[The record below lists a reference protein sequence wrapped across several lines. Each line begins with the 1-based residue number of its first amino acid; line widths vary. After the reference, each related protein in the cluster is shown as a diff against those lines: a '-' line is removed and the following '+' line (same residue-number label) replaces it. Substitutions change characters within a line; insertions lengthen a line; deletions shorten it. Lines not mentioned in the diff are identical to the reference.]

1 MWSFPHICYGYNS
14 CKYKNLSV
22 PFRLGKKLNRPLMIL
37 SHFRDRGNKEKL
49 SGRKIHAVGR
59 ELLTDI
65 RASNHARD
73 SNLAFPP
80 PTILRSTFFFELDLE
95 SCPSPFP
102 RPLFARPSCLSHS
115 RSLTRSLFL
124 FHSHSL
130 ARSFS
135 LTRARSLSLSRARSL
150 SLSHSRSLARS
161 LARSISLSLSVSQRS
176 STPRGASSAN
186 ETSVSY
192 RRLVPPAFTVEL
204 HWNYLRDFTEKPR
217 NLLMIAW
224 ISIVSSFSLRF
235 ESSCDVIYMWFNFMT
250 IS

>member
-1 MWSFPHICYGYNS
+1 MDIILVNVKTCLWN
-14 CKYKNLSV
+14 V
-22 PFRLGKKLNRPLMIL
+22 PLRLGKKLNRPLMIL

-115 RSLTRSLFL
+115 RSLFL
-124 FHSHSL
+124 
-130 ARSFS
+130 S
-135 LTRARSLSLSRARSL
+135 LTRARSLAHSL
-150 SLSHSRSLARS
+150 SLTRARS
-161 LARSISLSLSVSQRS
+161 LARLLALSLSLSPFLNVVRLRGEHLLLMKRRWATAASCRRLLQWSFTEITFATLPRS
-176 STPRGASSAN
+176 HEIFWWSRGFR
-186 ETSVSY
+186 SY
-192 RRLVPPAFTVEL
+192 RAF
-204 HWNYLRDFTEKPR
+204 
-217 NLLMIAW
+217 
-224 ISIVSSFSLRF
+224 RF
-235 ESSCDVIYMWFNFMT
+235 DSNRVATWYICDLILWR
-250 IS
+250 

>member
-102 RPLFARPSCLSHS
+102 RPLFARPSCLAHS
-115 RSLTRSLFL
+115 RSLTLS
-124 FHSHSL
+124 HSHSL
-130 ARSFS
+130 AR
-135 LTRARSLSLSRARSL
+135 LLALSLSLSPFLNVVRLRGEHLLLMKRRWATAASCRRLLQWSFTEITFATLPRS
-150 SLSHSRSLARS
+150 HEIFWWSRGFR
-161 LARSISLSLSVSQRS
+161 
-176 STPRGASSAN
+176 
-186 ETSVSY
+186 SY
-192 RRLVPPAFTVEL
+192 RAF
-204 HWNYLRDFTEKPR
+204 
-217 NLLMIAW
+217 
-224 ISIVSSFSLRF
+224 RF
-235 ESSCDVIYMWFNFMT
+235 DSNRVATWYICDLILWR
-250 IS
+250 

>member
-1 MWSFPHICYGYNS
+1 M
-14 CKYKNLSV
+14 
-22 PFRLGKKLNRPLMIL
+22 GKKLNRPLMIL

-130 ARSFS
+130 AR
-135 LTRARSLSLSRARSL
+135 LLALSL
-150 SLSHSRSLARS
+150 
-161 LARSISLSLSVSQRS
+161 SLSLSVSQRS

-204 HWNYLRDFTEKPR
+204 H
-217 NLLMIAW
+217 
-224 ISIVSSFSLRF
+224 
-235 ESSCDVIYMWFNFMT
+235 
-250 IS
+250 

>member
-1 MWSFPHICYGYNS
+1 M
-14 CKYKNLSV
+14 
-22 PFRLGKKLNRPLMIL
+22 GKKLNRPLMIL

-102 RPLFARPSCLSHS
+102 PSSLRPSVVS
-115 RSLTRSLFL
+115 RSLA
-124 FHSHSL
+124 L
-130 ARSFS
+130 AH
-135 LTRARSLSLSRARSL
+135 SLSLA
-150 SLSHSRSLARS
+150 LARS

-204 HWNYLRDFTEKPR
+204 H
-217 NLLMIAW
+217 
-224 ISIVSSFSLRF
+224 
-235 ESSCDVIYMWFNFMT
+235 
-250 IS
+250 

>member
-102 RPLFARPSCLSHS
+102 RPLFARPLCLAHS
-115 RSLTRSLFL
+115 RSLT
-124 FHSHSL
+124 
-130 ARSFS
+130 
-135 LTRARSLSLSRARSL
+135 
-150 SLSHSRSLARS
+150 LSHSHSLARS
-161 LARSISLSLSVSQRS
+161 LARSLSLSPFLNVVRLRGEHLLLMKRRWATAASCRRLLQWSFTEITFATLPRS
-176 STPRGASSAN
+176 HEIFWWSRGFR
-186 ETSVSY
+186 SY
-192 RRLVPPAFTVEL
+192 RAF
-204 HWNYLRDFTEKPR
+204 
-217 NLLMIAW
+217 
-224 ISIVSSFSLRF
+224 RF
-235 ESSCDVIYMWFNFMT
+235 DSNRVATWYICDLILWR
-250 IS
+250 

>member
-1 MWSFPHICYGYNS
+1 MDIILVNVKTCLWN
-14 CKYKNLSV
+14 V
-22 PFRLGKKLNRPLMIL
+22 PLRLGKKLNRPLMIL

-130 ARSFS
+130 AR
-135 LTRARSLSLSRARSL
+135 LLALSL
-150 SLSHSRSLARS
+150 
-161 LARSISLSLSVSQRS
+161 SLSLSVSQRS

>member
-102 RPLFARPSCLSHS
+102 RPLFARPLCLAHS
-115 RSLTRSLFL
+115 RSLTLS
-124 FHSHSL
+124 HSHSL
-130 ARSFS
+130 AR
-135 LTRARSLSLSRARSL
+135 LLALSLSLSPFLNVVRLRGEHLLLMKRRWATAASCRRLLQWSFTEITFATLPRS
-150 SLSHSRSLARS
+150 HEIFWWSRGFR
-161 LARSISLSLSVSQRS
+161 
-176 STPRGASSAN
+176 
-186 ETSVSY
+186 SY
-192 RRLVPPAFTVEL
+192 RAF
-204 HWNYLRDFTEKPR
+204 
-217 NLLMIAW
+217 
-224 ISIVSSFSLRF
+224 RF
-235 ESSCDVIYMWFNFMT
+235 DSNRVATWYICDLILWR
-250 IS
+250 

>member
-115 RSLTRSLFL
+115 RSLT
-124 FHSHSL
+124 
-130 ARSFS
+130 
-135 LTRARSLSLSRARSL
+135 
-150 SLSHSRSLARS
+150 LSH
-161 LARSISLSLSVSQRS
+161 SVSQRS

>member
-1 MWSFPHICYGYNS
+1 
-14 CKYKNLSV
+14 
-22 PFRLGKKLNRPLMIL
+22 MIL

-95 SCPSPFP
+95 SCP
-102 RPLFARPSCLSHS
+102 PLSSLLSS
-115 RSLTRSLFL
+115 IV
-124 FHSHSL
+124 
-130 ARSFS
+130 
-135 LTRARSLSLSRARSL
+135 SLSLA
-150 SLSHSRSLARS
+150 LA
-161 LARSISLSLSVSQRS
+161 LALSVSLRS

-204 HWNYLRDFTEKPR
+204 LWNYLRDFTEKPR

-224 ISIVSSFSLRF
+224 ISIVSSFPSIRMIR
-235 ESSCDVIYMWFNFMT
+235 DIY
-250 IS
+250 II

>member
-1 MWSFPHICYGYNS
+1 MDIILVNVKTCLWN
-14 CKYKNLSV
+14 V
-22 PFRLGKKLNRPLMIL
+22 PLRLGKKLNRPLMIL

-150 SLSHSRSLARS
+150 SLSHSRSLARL
-161 LARSISLSLSVSQRS
+161 LALSLSLSLSPFLNVVRLRGEHLLLMKRRWATAASCRRLLQWSFTEITFATLPRS
-176 STPRGASSAN
+176 HEIFWWSRGFR
-186 ETSVSY
+186 SY
-192 RRLVPPAFTVEL
+192 RAF
-204 HWNYLRDFTEKPR
+204 
-217 NLLMIAW
+217 
-224 ISIVSSFSLRF
+224 RF
-235 ESSCDVIYMWFNFMT
+235 DSNRVATWYICDLILWR
-250 IS
+250 

>member
-1 MWSFPHICYGYNS
+1 MDIILVNVKTCLWN
-14 CKYKNLSV
+14 V
-22 PFRLGKKLNRPLMIL
+22 PLRLGKKLNRPLMIL

-130 ARSFS
+130 AR
-135 LTRARSLSLSRARSL
+135 LLALSLSLSPFLNVVRLRGEHLLLMKRRWATAASCRRLLQWSFTEITFATLPRS
-150 SLSHSRSLARS
+150 HEIFWWSRGFR
-161 LARSISLSLSVSQRS
+161 
-176 STPRGASSAN
+176 
-186 ETSVSY
+186 SY
-192 RRLVPPAFTVEL
+192 RAF
-204 HWNYLRDFTEKPR
+204 
-217 NLLMIAW
+217 
-224 ISIVSSFSLRF
+224 RF
-235 ESSCDVIYMWFNFMT
+235 DSNRVATWYICDLILWR
-250 IS
+250 